1 MLGVEMREDRWPGV
15 SSAEV
20 ARYESIVNAMRPL
33 VEKAPSDEDE
43 CADREWFVAVTNP
56 NCEGRVIGEMHER
69 GILTVAPVIR
79 YWRVR
84 NRVRRVT
91 ERQLMPRYVIFGIDR
106 AKQNVVG
113 IEGLERIV
121 RNGDLSW
128 ARVPAA
134 QVSILRLRSLTG
146 EFDPTSTRASAFI
159 DWLLTKGE
167 ISVHAVVANP
177 KGGRTGRN
185 RVSRAKGKWRKRR

>member
-15 SSAEV
+15 SQADV
-20 ARYESIVNAMRPL
+20 ARYESIANSLRPL
-33 VEKAPSDEDE
+33 VEKPDPEKE
-43 CADREWFVAVTNP
+43 WLADREWFVAVTNP

-134 QVSILRLRSLTG
+134 QVSILRLRALTG
-146 EFDPTSTRASAFI
+146 EFDPTSTRASAFFE
-159 DWLLTKGE
+159 WLLAKGE
-167 ISVHAVVANP
+167 ISVHAVVANSK
-177 KGGRTGRN
+177 KGRMERN